1 MTIANCPRCCEQV
14 SIPDSATDE
23 ATVQCPLCREEY
35 SLGEALSQL
44 PPTLIVLS
52 DIGAKPTPVATDEDD
67 SSWEALNLD
76 DNDAD
81 EVELAPIGGAAPAAA
96 FDFTSGSAT
105 AGGKTTSTIRPS
117 SRSRKPKG
125 SPIKSVLSIVIG
137 GMMAFPIAQLILWY
151 LPGDL
156 KRDFGAGPIVAQ
168 YVPAIVP
175 AKFRGSKAN
184 AESNSEPS
192 FGNAN
197 LAGSDFNFG
206 DTDKFA
212 APANNSS
219 ANSNKPPTAKNKKK
233 PKADTVVMEEP
244 ATEEVMS
251 IDDAAAAG
259 ADVFGSA
266 VDVPG
271 LGLGGLPTLD
281 EPEPPTELP
290 SAIAK
295 VTDEPALELPPLVD
309 PPLNLEA
316 PAAEVTRLAT
326 GNIRNAPQVSA
337 DTVVKSFQAALT
349 GNLAWDTDEASAPS
363 RTLMREFYESF
374 SKLGEAL
381 TFAERA
387 DEQVAT
393 QIEETAK
400 LLHEIGKQPDKLGVI
415 SVAAKGWMAAGYDTR
430 KTNGV
435 CLYGVIKAVEPI
447 GELFETTLDSGGQEV
462 AVISTSDP
470 SEYFAVDRQVLILGT
485 ILEEPAKN
493 LGGYEGS
500 RKSVV
505 LDGFHVNVAA
515 E

>member
-14 SIPDSATDE
+14 SIPDNATEE
-23 ATVQCPLCREEY
+23 ATVQCPLCQEEY

-52 DIGAKPTPVATDEDD
+52 DIGATSTPITTDEDD
-67 SSWEALNLD
+67 SSWEELNLD
-76 DNDAD
+76 ENDAD
-81 EVELAPIGGAAPAAA
+81 EIALAPMGAAAPAAA
-96 FDFTSGSAT
+96 FDFTSGSTT

-184 AESNSEPS
+184 SDSNTEPS

-197 LAGSDFNFG
+197 VAGSDFNFG

-212 APANNSS
+212 APANNGNQNAS
-219 ANSNKPPTAKNKKK
+219 KPPASKNKKK
-233 PKADTVVMEEP
+233 PKADLLVTEEP
-244 ATEEVMS
+244 VTEEVMS
-251 IDDAAAAG
+251 IEDAAAAG

-271 LGLGGLPTLD
+271 LELGGLPTFD
-281 EPEPPTELP
+281 EPEPPATLP
-290 SAIAK
+290 NAITKA
-295 VTDEPALELPPLVD
+295 TDEPALELPPLVD
-309 PPLNLEA
+309 PPMNLET
-316 PAAEVTRLAT
+316 PAAEVTGLAT
-326 GNIRNAPQVSA
+326 GNIRNAPQVTA
-337 DTVVKSFQAALT
+337 DTVVNRFQAALT
-349 GNLAWDTDEASAPS
+349 GNLAWDTDEASTPS

-381 TFAERA
+381 TFAEQT

-393 QIEETAK
+393 QIEETSK
-400 LLHEIGKQPDKLGVI
+400 LLQEIGKQPDKLGVI
-415 SVAAKGWMAAGYDTR
+415 SLAAKGWMAAGYDTR

-462 AVISTSDP
+462 AVVSKSNP
-470 SEYFAVDRQVLILGT
+470 AEHFAVDRHVLILGT
-485 ILEEPAKN
+485 ILEDPTKN